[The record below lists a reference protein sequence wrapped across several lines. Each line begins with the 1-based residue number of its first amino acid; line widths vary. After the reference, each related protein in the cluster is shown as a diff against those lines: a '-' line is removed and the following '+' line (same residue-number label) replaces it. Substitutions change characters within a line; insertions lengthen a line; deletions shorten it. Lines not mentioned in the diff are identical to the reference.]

1 MSPQGQR
8 KLGGMV
14 SKDYRTVSGVGQ
26 SYYNQV
32 SLTPFFVG
40 KGFKTKVFVQ
50 SSTSRRSV
58 TMTQAHRSHSATPGD
73 FYPRSGR
80 RGSLSPPDNRYS
92 EYPVLPMQS
101 QTSSKSATVTPTGS
115 PKKRQLPQVPHATS
129 RNSGRYLQETDDR
142 GGGGGGGTG
151 QRYSRH
157 RARQQL
163 QQQPTYRSTGMG
175 GKATFAF
182 PVSSF

>member
-1 MSPQGQR
+1 
-8 KLGGMV
+8 
-14 SKDYRTVSGVGQ
+14 
-26 SYYNQV
+26 
-32 SLTPFFVG
+32 
-40 KGFKTKVFVQ
+40 
-50 SSTSRRSV
+50 
-58 TMTQAHRSHSATPGD
+58 MTQAHRSHSATPGD
-73 FYPRSGR
+73 YYPRSGR

-142 GGGGGGGTG
+142 GGGTG

-175 GKATFAF
+175 GKHFIFRGIIHALLLIILSTRLGT
-182 PVSSF
+182 SLHRII